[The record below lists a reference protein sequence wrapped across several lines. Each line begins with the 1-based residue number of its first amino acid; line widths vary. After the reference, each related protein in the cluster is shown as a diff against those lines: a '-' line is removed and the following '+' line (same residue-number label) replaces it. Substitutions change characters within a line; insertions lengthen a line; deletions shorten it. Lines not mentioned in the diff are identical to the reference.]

1 MSSTTITR
9 EQLADIL
16 DTAELY
22 EAIDT
27 DEPELARVSVRAD
40 YSGRGMYGT
49 KCLGFTVSAH
59 AASMRIAVA
68 MGAVLGTDEAR
79 EIVSHAATD
88 SMSRDMIVYFP
99 GLTLSD

>member
-1 MSSTTITR
+1 MFTTTITR
-9 EQLADIL
+9 EQLDEIL
-16 DTAELY
+16 DTAELV
-22 EAIDT
+22 EDDGDGGT
-27 DEPELARVSVRAD
+27 DSVDIRAD

-68 MGAVLGTDEAR
+68 MSAVLGADEAR
-79 EIVSHAATD
+79 EIVSRTQTD
-88 SMSRDMIVYFP
+88 SMGRDMIVYFP